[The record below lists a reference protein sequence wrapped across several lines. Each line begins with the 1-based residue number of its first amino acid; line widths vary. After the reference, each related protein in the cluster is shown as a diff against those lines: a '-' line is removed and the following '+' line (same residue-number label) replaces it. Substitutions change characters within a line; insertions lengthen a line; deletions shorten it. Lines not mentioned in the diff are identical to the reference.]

1 MQLQNSRRLPRSSR
15 SHRRAASPTP
25 AEIRERCLAIQK
37 EWSPEERSRRW
48 VRHWDLEEL
57 LLASRLVPETS
68 EAA

>member
-1 MQLQNSRRLPRSSR
+1 MQMQTPRRLPRSSR
-15 SHRRAASPTP
+15 SHRRTASPTP
-25 AEIRERCLAIQK
+25 AEIRERCLAIQE

-57 LLASRLVPETS
+57 LLANRMVPEAS